1 MRGTPREVLCN
12 SRAGDCRK
20 VAVDI
25 KNGSKQR
32 RWIKNWSSEIFL
44 DGYTVDTDKSLTS
57 INLWCRNNKLTP
69 HTVKSEVVILT
80 HKPFC
85 GPLKPVMLGNKV
97 LDFGTETK
105 CSGIIIDNQL
115 TWLSHI
121 ELICSSFSESKSAKR
136 AQIFNNRYLT
146 VYLLYKYYTH
156 RHLLQFSL
164 GYLLTYIIAWSG
176 EYPRQ
181 GSQDYL

>member
-20 VAVDI
+20 VAADI

-57 INLWCRNNKLTP
+57 INLWCRNNKLTT

-97 LDFGTETK
+97 LDFVTETK
-105 CSGIIIDNQL
+105 CLGIIIDNQL
-115 TWLSHI
+115 SWP
-121 ELICSSFSESKSAKR
+121 ESKSAKK
-136 AQIFNNRYLT
+136 AQVFNKGYRT
-146 VYLLYKYYTH
+146 VYLFYKYYSH
-156 RHLLQFSL
+156 CHLLQFSL
-164 GYLLTYIIAWSG
+164 GYLPTYIIAWSG
-176 EYPRQ
+176 AYPRQ